1 MANLAACFLLDDCP
15 SKAEI
20 TGCPFMPT
28 CLYLVL
34 DIQTLALTLCAKHFV
49 LSCLPRPPIC
59 FFHTHTNNLNSLH
72 YSCLSLEVL
81 LLAGHHLVKGHKTS
95 PDSPGREV
103 QAAQTALT
111 KGVQSRGVP
120 SAPLLACR
128 CCSGSSYPLCASNGV
143 ILLRVLKT
151 HYNFSI
157 NQKSTLIVF
166 LYTSSTP
173 VYGSRVP
180 SSCDYSYLRPEFY
193 IHGC

>member
-1 MANLAACFLLDDCP
+1 
-15 SKAEI
+15 
-20 TGCPFMPT
+20 MPT

-157 NQKSTLIVF
+157 NQKSTLIGFFVHKFHPCLWKQGAKFMWLF
-166 LYTSSTP
+166 LSETWILHSWLLMLSKHT
-173 VYGSRVP
+173 
-180 SSCDYSYLRPEFY
+180 LLQWL
-193 IHGC
+193 